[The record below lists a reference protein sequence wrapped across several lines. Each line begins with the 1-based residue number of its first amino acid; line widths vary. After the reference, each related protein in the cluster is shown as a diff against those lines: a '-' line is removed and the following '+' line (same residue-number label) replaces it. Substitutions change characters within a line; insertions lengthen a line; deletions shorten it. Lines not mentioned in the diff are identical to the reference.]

1 MHSEMRH
8 EVSEAKG
15 MVLPEEEGFS
25 SLGDGFG
32 LKRSWILR

>member
-1 MHSEMRH
+1 MDSETRH

-15 MVLPEEEGFS
+15 TVLEEEEGFS

-32 LKRSWILR
+32 LKRSWI